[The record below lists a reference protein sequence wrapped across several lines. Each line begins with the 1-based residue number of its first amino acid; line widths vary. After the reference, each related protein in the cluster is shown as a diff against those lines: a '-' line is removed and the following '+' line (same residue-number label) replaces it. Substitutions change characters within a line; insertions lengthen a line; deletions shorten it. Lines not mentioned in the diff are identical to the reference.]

1 TEACCRR
8 SADCLEGEIFL
19 ALWPHFELPQKLNSD
34 ASNVASTSAI
44 SFTFALPLRCHS
56 SSLQRRYT
64 TNDPSQ
70 ASSIRTSTA
79 TTMGQFTSQPRDDT
93 SPPPDPVLSL
103 SQGTGGEQ
111 GIPVITRI
119 RTEGGKTATV
129 TITLQ
134 ATALTSALAST
145 FTTSSLLPVMTT
157 LMTTLRPSL
166 TTSTLS
172 STEQNTSLPKSTGSP
187 DQEPHVTLSRNTLI
201 IISCA
206 AVGGSLLLLFLIGM
220 IHAYVRRRDAI
231 KEDAK
236 KEAAA
241 AAGIQERELNQFSH
255 QPHQHANENGYS
267 MAMSQPAARACSE
280 PDLYQHFHPS
290 HEVANASFRTLP
302 AANPAYEPH
311 PAQVVAELPAEP
323 CRSGLPHYGY
333 RG

>member
-1 TEACCRR
+1 
-8 SADCLEGEIFL
+8 
-19 ALWPHFELPQKLNSD
+19 
-34 ASNVASTSAI
+34 
-44 SFTFALPLRCHS
+44 
-56 SSLQRRYT
+56 
-64 TNDPSQ
+64 
-70 ASSIRTSTA
+70 
-79 TTMGQFTSQPRDDT
+79 MGQFTSQPRDDT
-93 SPPPDPVLSL
+93 SPPPDPVLSP
-103 SQGTGGEQ
+103 SQDTGGEQ

-119 RTEGGKTATV
+119 PTEGGKTATV

-134 ATALTSALAST
+134 ETALTSALAST

-187 DQEPHVTLSRNTLI
+187 DQEPHVTLSRKTLI

-220 IHAYVRRRDAI
+220 IHAYVRRTDAI

-241 AAGIQERELNQFSH
+241 AAGIQERELDQFSH

-267 MAMSQPAARACSE
+267 MAMSQPAPRACSE

-302 AANPAYEPH
+302 AAYPAYEPH

-323 CRSGLPHYGY
+323 YGSGLPHYGY